1 MKKLIIALIL
11 GFMLS
16 PVRIMAGTV
25 VNDSIPV
32 DSIKRELSLDEL
44 VVKADRIRQKPGGY
58 VVSLMGTDMAKG
70 KDMNSLLAALLGLTL
85 EEGLIKVNG
94 QAPAA
99 VYLDGVLTS
108 MDIVKALPAERIA
121 SV

>member
-1 MKKLIIALIL
+1 
-11 GFMLS
+11 
-16 PVRIMAGTV
+16 
-25 VNDSIPV
+25 
-32 DSIKRELSLDEL
+32 
-44 VVKADRIRQKPGGY
+44 
-58 VVSLMGTDMAKG
+58 MGTDMAKG